1 MSPLPQLE
9 GIAPDTAMVGPGGH
23 LLVGG
28 CDVVDVAL
36 RYGTPIY
43 LYDEATIRA
52 RARAFRE
59 AVGAY
64 PAGAAVQ
71 YAAKAYCAPWLLR
84 VMAEE
89 GMGLDVVSGGELQVA
104 AGVDFP
110 RERISFH
117 GNNKTGEEL
126 ELALRE
132 RVGRVVIDN
141 LDEIDRLATQA
152 AERGTRQ
159 AVLLR
164 VNPAVAARTHEHLQ
178 TGAADS
184 KFGLSL
190 SSDDA
195 ATGVGMIVE
204 RPSLDFRGL
213 HFHIGSQIGEIE
225 PYREALDRAFRF
237 ARGLR
242 DRGIEVRE
250 VSPGGGYRVRYLPS
264 DTPVDTVAMAREVAK
279 MVVEIAERHGF
290 AGAVPDLSIEPGRAL
305 VASAGLAVYRVG
317 SVKAVPGGRTYV
329 AVDGGMA
336 DNIRP
341 TAYGAEYTAVL
352 ANRMTH
358 AAEATFAIAG
368 RYCESGDILIRE
380 VRLPRPRPGDLVAI
394 PASGAYH
401 LAMASNYNLV
411 PRPAVV
417 AVADGVARLVR
428 RRETYA
434 DLVATEV

>member
-9 GIAPDTAMVGPGGH
+9 GIAPDTATVGRGGH

-36 RYGTPIY
+36 RYGTPVY

-59 AVGAY
+59 AVGGY
-64 PAGAAVQ
+64 PARAAVQ

-164 VNPAVAARTHEHLQ
+164 VNPAVAARTHEHLL

-190 SSDDA
+190 
-195 ATGVGMIVE
+195 
-204 RPSLDFRGL
+204 
-213 HFHIGSQIGEIE
+213 
-225 PYREALDRAFRF
+225 
-237 ARGLR
+237 
-242 DRGIEVRE
+242 
-250 VSPGGGYRVRYLPS
+250 
-264 DTPVDTVAMAREVAK
+264 
-279 MVVEIAERHGF
+279 
-290 AGAVPDLSIEPGRAL
+290 
-305 VASAGLAVYRVG
+305 
-317 SVKAVPGGRTYV
+317 
-329 AVDGGMA
+329 
-336 DNIRP
+336 
-341 TAYGAEYTAVL
+341 
-352 ANRMTH
+352 
-358 AAEATFAIAG
+358 
-368 RYCESGDILIRE
+368 
-380 VRLPRPRPGDLVAI
+380 
-394 PASGAYH
+394 
-401 LAMASNYNLV
+401 
-411 PRPAVV
+411 
-417 AVADGVARLVR
+417 
-428 RRETYA
+428 
-434 DLVATEV
+434 

>member
-1 MSPLPQLE
+1 HERGLQRRSPPPSRGARVSPLPQLE
-9 GIAPDTAMVGPGGH
+9 GIAPDTATVGLGGH

-36 RYGTPIY
+36 RYGTPVY

-59 AVGAY
+59 AVAAY

-195 ATGVGMIVE
+195 ATGVGMIAE

-242 DRGIEVRE
+242 DRGLPLRDRRALLRIGGHPHPRGPPAAAATGRPRGD
-250 VSPGGGYRVRYLPS
+250 PGVGRVPPGDGEQLQPG
-264 DTPVDTVAMAREVAK
+264 AAARGRRGRGWRGA
-279 MVVEIAERHGF
+279 ARPPARDLRGPHRHG
-290 AGAVPDLSIEPGRAL
+290 
-305 VASAGLAVYRVG
+305 GLA
-317 SVKAVPGGRTYV
+317 
-329 AVDGGMA
+329 
-336 DNIRP
+336 
-341 TAYGAEYTAVL
+341 L
-352 ANRMTH
+352 ARWT
-358 AAEATFAIAG
+358 
-368 RYCESGDILIRE
+368 C
-380 VRLPRPRPGDLVAI
+380 
-394 PASGAYH
+394 
-401 LAMASNYNLV
+401 
-411 PRPAVV
+411 
-417 AVADGVARLVR
+417 
-428 RRETYA
+428 
-434 DLVATEV
+434 